1 MSKSL
6 GNTVDPLTLIDK
18 YGADAVRFTLA
29 ALESQGRDVKLD
41 EKRIE
46 GYRNFAT
53 KLWNAVRFA
62 QSQGISASP
71 AEPPSPAHPVNR
83 WILGEAATMVEAA
96 TAALTAFR
104 FDQYADTLYQFTWS
118 RFCDWYLEL
127 AKPLLAEGNAD
138 APETRTTAAFV
149 LDTILKALHPAMP
162 FLTEELW
169 HATGTRA
176 TDLILESWPKITAE
190 PSDAETEISWLID
203 LITAIRSARTELNV
217 PPSVRLP
224 LHAGAALLP
233 RLSRHQAALER
244 LARVSDLSAETPTG
258 GLLQVVAAGDTYFL
272 PVGDVIDL
280 AAERA
285 RLTKAAE
292 AAEKEATSLAGR
304 LANPGFLE
312 RAKPEAVEKAREDHA
327 ARSAEAT
334 RLRAALAR
342 LG

>member
-1 MSKSL
+1 
-6 GNTVDPLTLIDK
+6 
-18 YGADAVRFTLA
+18 
-29 ALESQGRDVKLD
+29 
-41 EKRIE
+41 
-46 GYRNFAT
+46 
-53 KLWNAVRFA
+53 
-62 QSQGISASP
+62 
-71 AEPPSPAHPVNR
+71 
-83 WILGEAATMVEAA
+83 MVEAA

-104 FDQYADTLYQFTWS
+104 FDQYADTLYQFAWS

-127 AKPLLAEGNAD
+127 AKPLLAEGSAD

-169 HATGTRA
+169 HATGARA

-190 PSDAETEISWLID
+190 PSDAQAEIAWLID
-203 LITAIRSARTELNV
+203 LITSIRSARTELNV

-233 RLSRHQAALER
+233 RLSRHRAALER
-244 LARVSDLSAETPTG
+244 LARVSDLSAEAPAG

-272 PVGDVIDL
+272 PVGEVIDL

-292 AAEKEATSLAGR
+292 AAEKEAASLAGR
-304 LANPGFLE
+304 LANPGFVE

-327 ARSAEAT
+327 ARSAEAS